1 MSSSRAGG
9 SVGRNRSARVAVLFG
24 LLALAAIPAG
34 VLAAQFLAG
43 VPLLRAL
50 YVSVGIAVVCGISS
64 WVAARRARLARAR
77 SVTPSTSRWPTL
89 IAWAALYIGIT
100 GALALGVYGALRG
113 AQ

>member
-1 MSSSRAGG
+1 
-9 SVGRNRSARVAVLFG
+9 VLLG
-24 LLALAAIPAG
+24 LLALVAIPAG

-43 VPLLRAL
+43 VPLLHAL
-50 YVSVGIAVVCGISS
+50 YVTVGIAVGCGICS

-77 SVTPSTSRWPTL
+77 SVTPSASRWPML
-89 IAWAALYIGIT
+89 IAWAALYVGIT